1 MSTSKTLMTYDQMT
15 LGRAFTPLE
24 FSVDQHMLDGFAAIT
39 SMPLSPA
46 PAGLLAIF
54 ARRAYL
60 TDGEMPSGGVMAS
73 LEIGVTA
80 PLRPGRPLV
89 ARAVVTERQERKG
102 RGWVTI
108 DVRFSD
114 GSTEIATARVLGVW
128 PL

>member
-1 MSTSKTLMTYDQMT
+1 MTYDQMT
-15 LGRAFTPLE
+15 LGRAFTPLQ
-24 FSVDQHMLDGFAAIT
+24 FSVSQTMLDGFAAIT
-39 SMPLSPA
+39 GMPVSPA
-46 PAGLLAIF
+46 PAGLLAIV

-80 PLRPGRPLV
+80 PLPLETPLL

-108 DVRFSD
+108 DVRFSHGD
-114 GSTEIATARVLGVW
+114 AEIATARVLGVW